1 MNWKEEWKL
10 HNGEGEVPKWFSELI
25 MSMEESYAHSTE
37 NGYCCACPYDIAC
50 LEEEV
55 KRSQQQL
62 LERLSEGVKKD
73 KKAIPSNED
82 ELIVPGV
89 TDQVIGYNSALN
101 KFQALIQE
109 EISKI

>member
-55 KRSQQQL
+55 KHSQQQL
-62 LERLSEGVKKD
+62 LERLSEGVEKFINEGVDNNGWKYQSTD
-73 KKAIPSNED
+73 TMKAFE
-82 ELIVPGV
+82 EV
-89 TDQVIGYNSALN
+89 
-101 KFQALIQE
+101 KALIQE
-109 EISKI
+109 EKAKL